1 MQLKELQP
9 QIEHLNEET
18 DKFRTLMRS
27 FQKDLFNDRKNFRQT
42 TDESMQKL
50 KDSIVSDTE
59 FSNSLTQKHIK
70 KLSTDFMDKLAL
82 Q

>member
-59 FSNSLTQKHIK
+59 FSNSLTQKLIK